1 MFLAHLSRALIF
13 SGDGEGE
20 VTGVAGDGDGNAE
33 DAGEGGQDLKGCIFV
48 LFIKKRL
55 YLH

>member
-1 MFLAHLSRALIF
+1 VFLAHLSRALIF

-33 DAGEGGQDLKGCIFV
+33 DVGEGGQDLKGCIFV